1 MSRWFLTS
9 LYQEIGSSVQLQEVP
24 FRLLPARIS
33 LSIVASGSSLYLHS
47 DRWLVDGGF
56 GVGHVRLRCRV
67 HTDCSKVE
75 ERSGQGACTLF
86 VTFVCTC

>member
-56 GVGHVRLRCRV
+56 EVLV
-67 HTDCSKVE
+67 
-75 ERSGQGACTLF
+75 TLG
-86 VTFVCTC
+86 